1 MSFWLH
7 FFATFLLEIAAVCTV
22 IYTHLSFLQKKY
34 CSRISFLWERR
45 KIKQKFCRLIYS
57 STSDAEARGMLFS
70 WLGHKIDL
78 PLKMLH
84 IIALYCQTPKCGSIE
99 NQSSLTNA
107 FDKAITNEA
116 GNGSKGCAHSCLLR
130 TPKGTLKTC
139 FTVFADSK
147 CQQPNSL
154 LQPGKHLPEHSG
166 PILKATIVGLVQLV
180 ET

>member
-1 MSFWLH
+1 M
-7 FFATFLLEIAAVCTV
+7 CTV
-22 IYTHLSFLQKKY
+22 ICTCLSFLQKKY
-34 CSRISFLWERR
+34 YLRTYCPWERR

-57 STSDAEARGMLFS
+57 SISDAEAGMLFS

-78 PLKMLH
+78 PLKMFH
-84 IIALYCQTPKCGSIE
+84 IIALYFQTPKCGSIE
-99 NQSSLTNA
+99 NQSSLTNF

-116 GNGSKGCAHSCLLR
+116 GNGSKGCAYCCLLR
-130 TPKGTLKTC
+130 TPKGTLKNC
-139 FTVFADSK
+139 FIVFADSK

-166 PILKATIVGLVQLV
+166 PIFKDMIVGLVQLV